1 MANYSKTKSVFPRSK
16 QAYLLGLMQL
26 ATVLFL
32 LATITG
38 TCQRT
43 CKSNLKIKPKY
54 VDLTIQPKIRL
65 PPKFKSILSHLWL
78 CDLIFASG
86 DVHPNPGPRQA
97 GPPTYPCGT
106 CQRPVKNRDKAI
118 SCDECNLW
126 HHINC
131 VGTSPSTYHISHP
144 SRSIC
149 SLVLQTL
156 RHSKL
161 YTHILQR
168 RTVNIT
174 F

>member
-1 MANYSKTKSVFPRSK
+1 MASYSETKSVLSRSK
-16 QAYLLGLMQL
+16 QAYLVGLMQL
-26 ATVLFL
+26 ATVVFL
-32 LATITG
+32 LATVTG

-43 CKSNLKIKPKY
+43 CKSNLKIKPNY
-54 VDLTIQPKIRL
+54 FDLITQPKIRP

-78 CDLIFASG
+78 CDLISRSG
-86 DVHPNPGPRQA
+86 DVHPNPGPRKA
-97 GPPTYPCGT
+97 GPPTNPCGT

-118 SCDECNLW
+118 ICDECNLW
-126 HHINC
+126 HYINWWNI
-131 VGTSPSTYHISHP
+131 PINLPLSHP
-144 SRSIC
+144 SRSMC

-174 F
+174 FW